1 MKRKYTVTTN
11 NAEVTK
17 LLRNALD
24 GYMIGTYVDPQF
36 NISYMENKAGLI
48 IEYANN
54 VDLTEVF
61 NRITNPYLPK
71 KPEAIANSKLT
82 DKKVKEAV
90 SYYSNNI
97 I

>member
-11 NAEVTK
+11 NAEATK
-17 LLRNALD
+17 QLRTALD
-24 GYMIGTYVDPQF
+24 GYMIGTYVDPVF
-36 NISYMENKAGLI
+36 NISYMENKAGLT
-48 IEYANN
+48 IEY
-54 VDLTEVF
+54 VCSMDLTEVF

-82 DKKVKEAV
+82 DDEVKEAV
-90 SYYSNNI
+90 NYYSNNI